1 MHLPCKWCFLLTLL
15 IDILM
20 VLKRTGLLSNCE
32 QMLTPMSS
40 DKEGHL
46 LGGFGGITSATSLP
60 ASNSLCSNMPC
71 INGDCQNQG
80 CVNGDCS
87 NQKCSNSG
95 CIIVDITTAVPTTTT
110 HMPGVYP
117 CGLL

>member
-32 QMLTPMSS
+32 QMFTPMSS

-46 LGGFGGITSATSLP
+46 LGGFGGITPATSLP
-60 ASNSLCSNMPC
+60 ASNSACRNVPC
-71 INGDCQNQG
+71 LNLDCQNTK
-80 CVNGDCS
+80 CANGDCS

-95 CIIVDITTAVPTTTT
+95 CLSVDITTAEPTTTT
-110 HMPGVYP
+110 HMPGVHL

>member
-1 MHLPCKWCFLLTLL
+1 MHLPCKWCFLLTPL
-15 IDILM
+15 IYILM

-46 LGGFGGITSATSLP
+46 LGGFGGIVSATPLSAP
-60 ASNSLCSNMPC
+60 NKGCANASCENIQCSNKGCANGSCTNTDCLNGHC
-71 INGDCQNQG
+71 I
-80 CVNGDCS
+80 VF
-87 NQKCSNSG
+87 
-95 CIIVDITTAVPTTTT
+95 DITTVPATTTRI
-110 HMPGVYP
+110 PGTRL

>member
-1 MHLPCKWCFLLTLL
+1 
-15 IDILM
+15 M

-46 LGGFGGITSATSLP
+46 LGGFGGIVSAAPLSAP
-60 ASNSLCSNMPC
+60 NIECA
-71 INGDCQNQG
+71 NQY
-80 CVNGDCS
+80 CVNAGCK
-87 NQKCSNSG
+87 NRTCENGNCANVKCSNSG
-95 CIIVDITTAVPTTTT
+95 CASVDITTPVPATTTL
-110 HMPGVYP
+110 MPGVHL

>member
-1 MHLPCKWCFLLTLL
+1 
-15 IDILM
+15 M

-46 LGGFGGITSATSLP
+46 LGGFGGIVSATSLP
-60 ASNSLCSNMPC
+60 TSNSA
-71 INGDCQNQG
+71 CQNVG
-80 CVNGDCS
+80 CQNASCANGDCS
-87 NQKCSNSG
+87 NQQCSNSG
-95 CIIVDITTAVPTTTT
+95 CISVDITTAVPTTTP
-110 HMPGVYP
+110 HMPGVHL